1 MGKMRTVVDI
11 LGEAYS
17 PDVAG
22 LVSYLG
28 GLLVLGIG
36 LNEVEDGN
44 TLIGVNIAVIGA
56 HLMR

>member
-1 MGKMRTVVDI
+1 MGKMRTVIDI
-11 LGEAYS
+11 LGEAYE

-28 GLLVLGIG
+28 GLLLLGIG
-36 LNEVEDGN
+36 MYEVDKGN
-44 TLIGVNIAVIGA
+44 RLIGANIAVIGA

>member
-11 LGEAYS
+11 LNEAYE

-28 GLLVLGIG
+28 GLLLLGIG
-36 LNEVEDGN
+36 MHEVDKGN
-44 TLIGVNIAVIGA
+44 RLIGANIAIIGA